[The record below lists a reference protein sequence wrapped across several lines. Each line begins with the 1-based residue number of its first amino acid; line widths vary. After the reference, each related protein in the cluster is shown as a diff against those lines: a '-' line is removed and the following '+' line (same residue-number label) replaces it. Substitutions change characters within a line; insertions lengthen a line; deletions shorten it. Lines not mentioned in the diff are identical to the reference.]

1 MYLVELMISLSIFG
15 FLEFL
20 LYMSLRYK
28 LRHRYRAC
36 FGLLLCI
43 LAIRVPW
50 YFLLSPYEIDAA
62 IAMPTLMLGGIWFII
77 TMD

>member
-1 MYLVELMISLSIFG
+1 MYLVDLLISLLIFG
-15 FLEFL
+15 FIQLL

-50 YFLLSPYEIDAA
+50 YSLLSPYQIDAA
-62 IAMPTLMLGGIWFII
+62 IAMSTLMLGGIWFII